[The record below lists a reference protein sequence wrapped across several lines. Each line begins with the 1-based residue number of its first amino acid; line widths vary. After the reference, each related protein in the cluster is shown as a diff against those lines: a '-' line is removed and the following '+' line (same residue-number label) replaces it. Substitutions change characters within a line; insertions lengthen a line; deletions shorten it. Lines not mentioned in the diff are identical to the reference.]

1 MAAGRPLP
9 PLAQQVLATLDDV
22 DVAGRLAE
30 VARDLHA
37 HPELAYQETYA
48 AERLATELERAGLTV
63 ERGAGGVATALRA
76 SFGHGPGRI
85 AILAEYDALPGIGH
99 ACGHNLIASGALG
112 ATLALARLADQL
124 PGEVVFLGTPAEEGG
139 GGKIRLLD
147 AGLFAGLDAAIMY
160 HPFDRTL
167 LRHPSL
173 AMCRVEIVFHGRP
186 SHAAGAP
193 WDGASAL
200 RGVIQTF
207 NLIDSARVHLRDGA
221 RIHGIITDG
230 GKAVN
235 IIPERAACAFSV
247 RAPTAAYLGTVLA
260 TVTRCAEAAAAA
272 TDTRVEIIPGMGYK
286 DMRNNEPLYRRFGE
300 HLTTLGVRFRD
311 DDDRVGAGSTDMG
324 DVSHVVPSIHPYVA
338 VCGEGESFPHQ
349 VDFTRHAGSQRGI
362 DAARDAAKAMALTA
376 LDVISDPELRAE
388 ARRAFDE
395 R

>member
-1 MAAGRPLP
+1 MAIGHH
-9 PLAQQVLATLDDV
+9 PLAPSVLHHLDDQEI
-22 DVAGRLAE
+22 AGRLAE

-48 AERLATELERAGLTV
+48 ADRLAKELEAASVSV

-76 SFGHGPGRI
+76 RLGSGPTKI

-99 ACGHNLIASGALG
+99 ACGHNLIAAGALA
-112 ATLALARLADQL
+112 ATLALARVAGDL
-124 PGEVVFLGTPAEEGG
+124 PGEIVFLGTPAEEGG

-147 AGLFAGLDAAIMY
+147 AGLFAGLDAAMMF

-167 LRHPSL
+167 LGHPSL
-173 AMCRVEIVFHGRP
+173 AMCRLEMIFRGRP

-221 RIHGIITDG
+221 RVHGIITDG

-247 RAPTAAYLGTVLA
+247 RAPTSAYLETVLA
-260 TVTRCAEAAAAA
+260 TVRRCAEAAAAA
-272 TDTRVEIIPGMGYK
+272 TETSVEIIVGMGYK
-286 DMRNNEPLYRRFGE
+286 DMRNNAPLYRRFGD
-300 HLTTLGVRFRD
+300 HLTALGVAHVEY
-311 DDDRVGAGSTDMG
+311 DDRVGAGSTDMG
-324 DVSHVVPSIHPYVA
+324 DVSHVVPSIHPYMA
-338 VCGEGESFPHQ
+338 VCDPGQSFPHQ
-349 VDFTRHAGSQRGI
+349 SDFAAHAISDRGI
-362 DAARDAAKAMALTA
+362 RAAHDAAKAMALLA
-376 LDVISDPELRAE
+376 LDLLADDGLRRE
-388 ARRAFDE
+388 ARRAFE
-395 R
+395 EK

>member
-1 MAAGRPLP
+1 
-9 PLAQQVLATLDDV
+9 
-22 DVAGRLAE
+22 
-30 VARDLHA
+30 
-37 HPELAYQETYA
+37 
-48 AERLATELERAGLTV
+48 
-63 ERGAGGVATALRA
+63 
-76 SFGHGPGRI
+76 
-85 AILAEYDALPGIGH
+85 
-99 ACGHNLIASGALG
+99 
-112 ATLALARLADQL
+112 
-124 PGEVVFLGTPAEEGG
+124 
-139 GGKIRLLD
+139 
-147 AGLFAGLDAAIMY
+147 MY

-173 AMCRVEIVFHGRP
+173 AMCRVEMVFHGRP

-207 NLIDSARVHLRDGA
+207 NLIDSSRVHLRDGA
-221 RIHGIITDG
+221 RVHGIITDG

-247 RAPTAAYLGTVLA
+247 RAPTAAYLETVLG

-272 TDTRVEIIPGMGYK
+272 TDTRVEITRGMGYK

-300 HLTTLGVRFRD
+300 HLTAIGVPHRE

-349 VDFTRHAGSQRGI
+349 VDFAKHAGSPRGI
-362 DAARDAAKAMALTA
+362 EAARHAAVAMALTA
-376 LDVISDPELRAE
+376 LDVLCDRELRAE
-388 ARRAFDE
+388 ARRAFEE